1 MADNETPAAK
11 PTKQKYATIRFVD
24 KAGQESAHAHGKA
37 TGIKIAYVDGTVYER
52 PFVDFPKEMQAA
64 AMAYGFSV
72 KLNRSTAG
80 SADYDDPLAAY
91 KWAIDSTDKQLSEGL
106 WNAVVV
112 GGGGRQT
119 NPIILQ
125 AIIAAKEAAGLA
137 VDEDAIRTKLA
148 GNDNDPGG
156 KEYRKAARANPTVKA
171 HYDRIELERRQ
182 AKAAKSAADAEAEGA
197 AGVGDL

>member
-1 MADNETPAAK
+1 MADTETPAKAPK
-11 PTKQKYATIRFVD
+11 LKYAAIRFVD
-24 KAGQESAHAHGKA
+24 KAGQEAAHAHAKA
-37 TGIKIAYVDGTVYER
+37 TGIKIAYSDGEVYER
-52 PFVDFPKEMQAA
+52 AFADFPKEMQAA

-80 SADYDDPLAAY
+80 SNEYDDPLGAY
-91 KWAIDSTDKQLSEGL
+91 KYAIGATDEQLNKGL

-125 AIIAAKEAAGLA
+125 AIIAAKEAAGHP
-137 VDEDAIRTKLA
+137 VDEDAIRTRLA
-148 GNDNDPGG
+148 GDDNDPGG
-156 KEYRKAARANPTVKA
+156 KDYRKAARANPAVKA

-182 AKAAKSAADAEAEGA
+182 EKAAKSAAAAESQGG
-197 AGVGDL
+197 AGVADL